1 MADRF
6 TPKDLDAGSGLVS
19 KDHKVLLTNGESL
32 RVYRGGSLKGNRGR
46 MRNLEMRDAKRRIL
60 NRVVKQDRA
69 VRSSMNKLIDDFEM
83 MMFKEEKRGARD
95 RQGRLRR
102 GRKAIIQAKTNKLVR
117 AKVVEMRGRVRDDIE
132 ASVKTY
138 LIGVRRS
145 LTDRNQLPMSKINQ
159 MARDKAKQVMN
170 SKSYGKTANQ
180 RVARYAKR
188 MSDELMV
195 QAELSFVER
204 RQRMSVLK
212 KRLVDPKGSHRQCV
226 AKGISRIN
234 RTEQNR
240 AMHSATLDVM
250 NDLGVELAYWR
261 LSSSHKN
268 YGGGEVCEVLAT
280 NTGGGVE
287 DALRRASANVDRT
300 GLYLA
305 DAFPVVPH
313 PNCMCSIEPVFI

>member
-6 TPKDLDAGSGLVS
+6 TPQSLDTGSGLV
-19 KDHKVLLTNGESL
+19 KDDHKVLLSNGESM
-32 RVYRGGSLKGNRGR
+32 RVYRRAIRGNRATVKD
-46 MRNLEMRDAKRRIL
+46 LEIRDAKRRIL

-69 VRSSMNKLIDDFEM
+69 IRSSMNKLIDDFEM
-83 MMFKEEKRGARD
+83 LMFREEKAGARD

-102 GRKAIIQAKTNKLVR
+102 GRKAVIQAKTNKLVR
-117 AKVVEMRGRVRDDIE
+117 AKVVEMRGKVREDIE

-145 LTDRNQLPMSKINQ
+145 LDDRSQLPMSKINQ
-159 MARDKAKQVMN
+159 LAKDKAKQIMS

-188 MSDELMV
+188 MSDELLT
-195 QAELSFVER
+195 QADLSYVER

-240 AMHSATLDVM
+240 AMHSATLDIM
-250 NDLGVELAYWR
+250 KDLGVELAYWR
-261 LSSSHKN
+261 LSNSHKN
-268 YGGGEVCEVLAT
+268 YGGAEVCEVLAT
-280 NTGGGVE
+280 NTGEG
-287 DALRRASANVDRT
+287 VDRVLRESSSNIDRS

-305 DAFPVVPH
+305 EAFPAVPH
-313 PNCMCSIEPVFI
+313 PNCMCSIEPVFK